1 MARGFGGGGNMNS
14 MMRQMQKVQQKMEE
28 AQQRIDETVMQ
39 ASAGGGV
46 VQVEIN
52 GKKEVLQVK
61 INPEIVDLEDV
72 EMLEDMVL
80 VAVND
85 AIQQA
90 VKLQETEMGKVT
102 GGISLPG
109 M

>member
-28 AQQRIDETVMQ
+28 AQQRIDETVLES
-39 ASAGGGV
+39 SAGGGV
-46 VQVEIN
+46 VQVKIN
-52 GKKEVLQVK
+52 GKKELLQVT
-61 INPEIVDLEDV
+61 IDPEIVDPEDV
-72 EMLEDMVL
+72 EMLQDMVM

-90 VKLQETEMGKVT
+90 VKLQDTEMGKVT
-102 GGISLPG
+102 GGINLPG